1 LVLDKEL
8 TMSEKNTALIPTAA
22 AGNQAVAAQSQ
33 NVSQVTTSM
42 ETPKRIG
49 LLILF
54 LVFGVF
60 GLWSAFAPLDGA
72 AHAPGVVTVRSY
84 KKAVQ
89 HLEGGIVADILVR
102 DGDRVEAGEPLLIL
116 DETQPL
122 AQLEMARSQSIA
134 LQVREARL
142 IAERDG
148 LDQVIYPESLSRT
161 NPRVA
166 EEIAAQNSIFN
177 ARESALE
184 NSAEIL
190 QQRVEQL
197 QTQVVGLRALKQS
210 REQLAASFFEELED
224 TRTLLKRGFS
234 DKNRLREIERNYA
247 NLQGEAAD
255 LTANIASTEVKIG
268 ETRLQAIQLERDN
281 QNEIVNQ
288 LSETQTDLKDVRERV
303 NALEDVV
310 ERTVVRAPDSGI
322 VNGMQVHT
330 VGGVIA
336 PGSPIAEIV
345 PANDELI
352 IQASLSPNDIDR
364 VSTGQEAMIRF
375 STFGSRA
382 PTTYGTVLSLSADSM
397 VNETTNAPYYMARIE
412 VTPESMDDLGD
423 LALMPGMPAEVFI
436 NTGSRTFL
444 QYLFKPFSNALAR
457 SFNED

>member
-1 LVLDKEL
+1 
-8 TMSEKNTALIPTAA
+8 MSEKNKVLIPTAA
-22 AGNQAVAAQSQ
+22 AENQASAKQSYD
-33 NVSQVTTSM
+33 VGEVTTSM
-42 ETPKRIG
+42 ETPRRIG
-49 LLILF
+49 LLFLF

-72 AHAPGVVTVRSY
+72 ALAPGVVTVRSY

-89 HLEGGIVADILVR
+89 HLEGGIVTDILVR
-102 DGDRVEAGEPLLIL
+102 NGDRIEAGEPLLIL
-116 DETQPL
+116 DDTQPL
-122 AQLEMARSQSIA
+122 AQLEIARSQSIA

-148 LDQVIYPESLSRT
+148 LDQIFYPESLSRSD
-161 NPRVA
+161 PRVV

-177 ARESALE
+177 ARESALD
-184 NSAEIL
+184 NSVEIL
-190 QQRVEQL
+190 QQRIEQL

-210 REQLAASFFEELED
+210 REQLSASYFEELQD
-224 TRTLLKRGFS
+224 TRTLLDRGFS
-234 DKNRLREIERNYA
+234 DKNRLRDLERNYA
-247 NLQGEAAD
+247 NLEGEAAD
-255 LTANIASTEVKIG
+255 LTANIASTEVQIG
-268 ETRLQAIQLERDN
+268 ETRLQIIQLERDN
-281 QNEIVNQ
+281 QNEIVNL
-288 LSETQTDLKDVRERV
+288 LSETQTNLKDVRERI

-310 ERTVVRAPDSGI
+310 ERTIVRAPDSGI

-330 VGGVIA
+330 IGGVVA

-352 IQASLSPNDIDR
+352 IEASLSPNDIDR

-382 PTTYGTVLSLSADSM
+382 PTTFGTVLSLSADSF
-397 VNETTNAPYYMARIE
+397 VNEATNAPYYMARIE
-412 VTPESMDDLGD
+412 VTPESMEDLGN